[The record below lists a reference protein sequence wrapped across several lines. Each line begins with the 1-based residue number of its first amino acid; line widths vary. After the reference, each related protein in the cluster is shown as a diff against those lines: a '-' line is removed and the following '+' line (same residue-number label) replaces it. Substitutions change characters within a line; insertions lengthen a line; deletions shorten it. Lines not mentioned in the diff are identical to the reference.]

1 MLFNTNFDVLHID
14 GEKNVEA
21 DALSRLVPFP
31 TKQDQPMKLNN
42 LEQTN
47 IIERHEYLSKTIFKK
62 IQQAHNGIVGHSGVQ
77 KTIERLQRINQSW
90 SNIKKNFLAI
100 SQKIKSKR
108 IKSFF

>member
-1 MLFNTNFDVLHID
+1 MLFNTLTLTFYILTA
-14 GEKNVEA
+14 EKKNVEA

-47 IIERHEYLSKTIFKK
+47 IIKRHEYLSKTIFKK

-90 SNIKKNFLAI
+90 SGMRKDVQYLLSYIHK
-100 SQKIKSKR
+100 
-108 IKSFF
+108 

>member
-62 IQQAHNGIVGHSGVQ
+62 IQQSAQVA
-77 KTIERLQRINQSW
+77 ERSTYEDRIN
-90 SNIKKNFLAI
+90 IV
-100 SQKIKSKR
+100 
-108 IKSFF
+108 

>member
-1 MLFNTNFDVLHID
+1 MN
-14 GEKNVEA
+14 
-21 DALSRLVPFP
+21 PFP

-47 IIERHEYLSKTIFKK
+47 IVERHEYLSKTILKK

-90 SNIKKNFLAI
+90 SNIKKNFLNYLTFI
-100 SQKIKSKR
+100 QQIMNTQVNKRTGVSPSQTIFGNSVNYDLH
-108 IKSFF
+108 F

>member
-47 IIERHEYLSKTIFKK
+47 IIERHEYLSKKILKK
-62 IQQAHNGIVGHSGVQ
+62 IQQAHN
-77 KTIERLQRINQSW
+77 
-90 SNIKKNFLAI
+90 SNFPSLNFI
-100 SQKIKSKR
+100 FVVYIQVT
-108 IKSFF
+108 